1 MSRCRHAD
9 TNVPK
14 RDRPVLGLGNVPYR
28 VPSPYILG
36 DPTAH
41 RSHTRRVCREVGL
54 AAGNLGEFSKD
65 AWVTIGVIGIVQTD
79 SVNSDDASLD
89 HFEHFPAFVL
99 AGVVAPITD
108 HDERF
113 FIASPQLQLLQA
125 GYDRVVQSRLSLR
138 NGTT

>member
-14 RDRPVLGLGNVPYR
+14 RASILCLGNVPYR
-28 VPSPYILG
+28 ISTPYVLG

-41 RSHTRRVCREVGL
+41 RNHTRRACREVGL

-89 HFEHFPAFVL
+89 HFEHFPTLVL
-99 AGVVAPITD
+99 AGV
-108 HDERF
+108 
-113 FIASPQLQLLQA
+113 
-125 GYDRVVQSRLSLR
+125 
-138 NGTT
+138 